1 MAGNKQGAGWG
12 VDCEAQLEYG
22 DDNYYLLIWD
32 DPCCMEI
39 RNTQQ
44 VIAALAVSMV
54 EGEGRWEMH
63 TGMSHGTPSE
73 NIKVLMDHLNAPQNG
88 SSRMPSENYV
98 SDENG
103 YVYIRRIHT
112 KYEE

>member
-1 MAGNKQGAGWG
+1 MAGNKPGAGWG
-12 VDCEAQLEYG
+12 TDCEAQLEYE

-44 VIAALAVSMV
+44 VLAALAVSLV
-54 EGEGRWEMH
+54 EQEGKWEMH
-63 TGMSHGTPSE
+63 PGGASTNSIRQLVE
-73 NIKVLMDHLNAPQNG
+73 HLNAEQDGCARTPAK
-88 SSRMPSENYV
+88 NYI
-98 SDENG
+98 SDDCG
-103 YVYIRRIHT
+103 YVHIRRIHK